1 MAPSAPS
8 GHGLPTQAGIV
19 DLFSLTDQ
27 QRKELGPTRI
37 RATLEQL
44 VQIGNDQAGI
54 PQRPKPPSQR

>member
-8 GHGLPTQAGIV
+8 GHGLPTQNGIV
-19 DLFSLTDQ
+19 DLFSLTEQ
-27 QRKELGPTRI
+27 QRKDLGPAGVRKV
-37 RATLEQL
+37 LEQL